1 MSAEVTAS
9 SASRPLA
16 SGLQGSTFRRQL
28 GVMVTVGV
36 LFIALMSSLVSSWQA
51 SRGIRDTLIEQGQR
65 ITQSLSTQSTLA
77 LLYGAA
83 DNVSE
88 AVQTTQ
94 AFPDVI
100 GVEVR
105 HASGTVLLARGTP
118 GALPEAPRGKSDL
131 PVDAAVAA
139 PRAQPAPRQA
149 YLAGETAG
157 AWHFAAPVWTRRA
170 NDSPFVVAAQP
181 EELLGEVRVVLSK
194 TTLTRM
200 MSNVFLTNMAVS
212 FFFALLFLLALRW
225 FADRLTQPLNALS
238 QAMAR
243 AERGEANVHAEVTGP
258 RDIGAMAQAFNSMI
272 AALRQR
278 EAELQHHRDHLEE
291 LVTERTTELSL
302 AKERAEVAN
311 LAKSEFLAR
320 MSHELRTPLNAV
332 LGYAQLLQ
340 MDAGLSDRQ
349 RKGLATIQTSGEHL
363 LTLIVDILDLSRI
376 EAGRTELRPVV
387 ADLHAL
393 LLGVA
398 DIIRIKALE
407 KSLSF
412 QLELA
417 PEVPGTIVI
426 DEQRLRQVLL
436 NLLSNAV
443 KFTDRGQIALV
454 VREAGREESLV
465 RLRFEVRDEG
475 VGIDP
480 QHLEHIFEPFEQV
493 GDLHRRSGGTGLGLA
508 ISRQLVRLMGGEVH
522 VASQLQVGSVFWFEL
537 VVALRQGAAG
547 EAPLRR
553 AGITGYSGRRRRVL
567 VVDDVSGN
575 RTLLCEMLGTLGFEV
590 DEAHHGQEA
599 VDRALMPVG
608 EGGPDLVLM
617 DSVMPVMDGLSATR
631 RIRQTRPANELP
643 IVAVSANAS
652 SVDRLRCLEA
662 GANAFLPK
670 PIERSSLLDTVGAQ
684 LRLQWQ
690 TETVAPPP
698 AEAST
703 A

>member
-1 MSAEVTAS
+1 MSTDAPGTSVGPP
-9 SASRPLA
+9 RI
-16 SGLQGSTFRRQL
+16 SGLRQATFRRQL

-36 LFIALMSSLVSSWQA
+36 LVIALASSLISSWQA
-51 SRGIRDTLIEQGQR
+51 SRGIRNTLVEQGQR
-65 ITQSLSTQSTLA
+65 ITQSLATQSTLA

-94 AFPDVI
+94 GFPDVI
-100 GVEVR
+100 AVEVR
-105 HASGTVLLARGTP
+105 HASGTVLLARGTAAP
-118 GALPEAPRGKSDL
+118 LPESASAATRGSPKT
-131 PVDAAVAA
+131 PQAT
-139 PRAQPAPRQA
+139 APRQA
-149 YLAGETAG
+149 YLAGETAE
-157 AWHFAAPVWTRRA
+157 AWHFAAPVWTKRGT
-170 NDSPFVVAAQP
+170 DSPFVVAAQP
-181 EELLGEVRVVLSK
+181 EELLGEVRVVQSK
-194 TTLTRM
+194 STLTRM
-200 MSNVFLTNMAVS
+200 MANVFLTNMAVS
-212 FFFALLFLLALRW
+212 FLFALLFLLVLRW
-225 FADRLTQPLNALS
+225 FADRLTAPLNALS

-243 AERGEANVHAEVTGP
+243 AERGEANVHAEVTGA

-278 EAELQHHRDHLEE
+278 EGELQHHRDHLEE
-291 LVTERTTELSL
+291 LVAERTTELSL

-387 ADLHAL
+387 SDLHAL

-407 KSLSF
+407 KGLNF
-412 QLELA
+412 QLEQA
-417 PEVPGTIVI
+417 ADVPASIVI

-443 KFTDRGQIALV
+443 KFTDRGQVALV
-454 VREAGREESLV
+454 VREVGFEESLV

-475 VGIDP
+475 VGIDA

-493 GDLHRRSGGTGLGLA
+493 GDVHRRSGGTGLGLA

-537 VVALRQGAAG
+537 VVALRPALPG
-547 EAPLRR
+547 EVPPRR
-553 AGITGYSGRRRRVL
+553 MGITGYAGRRRRIL

-575 RTLLCEMLGTLGFEV
+575 RTLLCEMLGALGFDV
-590 DEAHHGQEA
+590 DEARHGQEA
-599 VDRALMPVG
+599 VDRVLMP
-608 EGGPDLVLM
+608 GGPGTPDLVLM
-617 DSVMPVMDGLSATR
+617 DSVMPVLDGISATR
-631 RIRQTRPANELP
+631 RIRQARSPAELP
-643 IVAVSANAS
+643 VIAVSANAS

-662 GANAFLPK
+662 GANVFLPK
-670 PIERSSLLDTVGAQ
+670 PIERSSLLEALGAQ
-684 LRLQWQ
+684 LQLQWQ
-690 TETVAPPP
+690 TEAMVPPST
-698 AEAST
+698 EAST
-703 A
+703 AL